1 MHVDRT
7 AVQSPA
13 SAPASLAVR
22 AHGGGR
28 PALPGI
34 PGPLDALLRPQKEEF
49 RFTETSY
56 YAIEHWEPMPMDAA
70 QATAAHQLL
79 RQVEAAMAPAE
90 KGRLLTR
97 VLALLSHYRSDPNPP
112 EVEFAIAE
120 DWAEDLGEF
129 PAWAVD
135 EAARE
140 WRRSRKFKPQI
151 CEMRD
156 ACQRIASREM
166 VLLARLRR
174 LVEADEARR
183 NPSQRRAAALASGLA
198 ASWSARTR

>member
-70 QATAAHQLL
+70 QATAHTSSC
-79 RQVEAAMAPAE
+79 
-90 KGRLLTR
+90 GRSKR
-97 VLALLSHYRSDPNPP
+97 RWRPP
-112 EVEFAIAE
+112 
-120 DWAEDLGEF
+120 
-129 PAWAVD
+129 
-135 EAARE
+135 
-140 WRRSRKFKPQI
+140 
-151 CEMRD
+151 
-156 ACQRIASREM
+156 
-166 VLLARLRR
+166 
-174 LVEADEARR
+174 
-183 NPSQRRAAALASGLA
+183 RRAGC
-198 ASWSARTR
+198 